1 MTATVAEVTEVSVEE
16 DDERRPL
23 MTTGNM
29 AWMNLG
35 FFGVQFSFGL
45 TQSAVNPIFLFLGA
59 DAHSLPILNIAGPI
73 TGLLIQPF
81 IGAMSDKTWSDR
93 WGKRKPYIIGG
104 SIVMILILFLFP
116 LVTALWMA
124 VVCLWLVDAGNNTAM
139 EPYRALISD
148 RLRKVQIPK
157 GFLIQSM
164 FTGAGAVLANVSLF
178 IFQKL
183 LTGSSEAGVPT
194 WVFVVFWFGAVCAII
209 TVGLAMIRTKEVR
222 PTDEELAHIRSSS
235 KSPGA
240 TVAEIAEA
248 VKVMPIGMHKIGLAF
263 LFQWYA
269 MFIYWQFV
277 SVSIVESVWNAT
289 PDAPEY
295 EQAAGWAGLMNGAY
309 NFVTMISALFLL
321 PLCHRY
327 GGKRVH
333 AGTLTLAALS
343 LAWLSTINNQ
353 YLTLVPMIGLGI
365 CWASMV
371 GVPYLMVASMVPRE
385 RTGVYMGV
393 LNMMIV
399 VPMLIQTLTFGWIFE
414 NLLGGRGTNAML
426 VAGVLLAC
434 AAAAILWVNPP
445 AEDED
450 SPIMP
455 LGAHRHIT
463 AYDRVVV
470 GSDGSPSAMY
480 AVHRAHEIAA
490 AADAGLVVVTAYD
503 PGDEAEQRSL
513 VGGRQLLY
521 GKEAARDAMHRT
533 VAELTSDRI
542 RSVEQDIVAAE
553 PVEALLRVAHRSP
566 ATSLIVVGNR
576 GLGAHEGEVLGSV
589 PREIVKNADADVVV
603 IQTSAL
609 DDEVRRHGH
618 HFREKPGRIDQR
630 SLGQHNGGPPAS

>member
-1 MTATVAEVTEVSVEE
+1 MATNVVEVAGVDAE
-16 DDERRPL
+16 DERRPL

-81 IGAMSDKTWSDR
+81 IGAMSDKTWSPR
-93 WGKRKPYIIGG
+93 WGKRKPYILGG
-104 SIVMILILFLFP
+104 SVVMILILFLFP

-124 VVCLWLVDAGNNTAM
+124 VICLWLVDAGNNTAM

-178 IFQKL
+178 VFQKL
-183 LTGSSEAGVPT
+183 LTGSSDAGIPT

-209 TVGLAMIRTKEVR
+209 TVGLAMLRTKEIV
-222 PTDEELAHIRSSS
+222 PSEEELAHIRSSS
-235 KSPGA
+235 KSPRA
-240 TVAEIAEA
+240 TIAEIAEA

-263 LFQWYA
+263 MFQWYA
-269 MFIYWQFV
+269 MFIYWQYV
-277 SVSIVESVWNAT
+277 SVSVAESVWNTT

-295 EQAAGWAGLMNGAY
+295 EEAAGWAGLMNGTY

-321 PLCHRY
+321 PLCVRY

-333 AGTLTLAALS
+333 AGTLVLAGLS
-343 LAWLSTINNQ
+343 LAWLSTISNQ

-385 RTGVYMGV
+385 RTGVYMGI

-399 VPMLIQTLTFGWIFE
+399 VPMLIETLTFGWIFE
-414 NLLGGRGTNAML
+414 NLLGNQGTNAIL
-426 VAGVLLAC
+426 LAGVLLGC
-434 AAAAILWVNPP
+434 AALAMLWVNPP
-445 AEDED
+445 AGDED
-450 SPIMP
+450 SSIMP
-455 LGAHRHIT
+455 LGPRHIT
-463 AYDRVVV
+463 VYSRVIV
-470 GSDGSPSAMY
+470 GSDGTPSSLY
-480 AVHRAHEIAA
+480 AVDRAHAVAA
-490 AADAGLVVVTAYD
+490 EAEAPVVVVSAYSPHGAAIEGDRKLLADA
-503 PGDEAEQRSL
+503 RSAHQAL
-513 VGGRQLLY
+513 
-521 GKEAARDAMHRT
+521 RT
-533 VAELTSDRI
+533 TVEHLTSDRVRRI
-542 RSVEQDIVAAE
+542 EQRVVADDPAR
-553 PVEALLRVAHRSP
+553 ALLDVAGDDP
-566 ATSLIVVGNR
+566 ASLIVVGNR
-576 GLGAHEGEVLGSV
+576 GLGARDGDNLGSV
-589 PREIVKNADADVVV
+589 PAEVVRNAACDVLIVQGTQESPMSNTV
-603 IQTSAL
+603 
-609 DDEVRRHGH
+609 
-618 HFREKPGRIDQR
+618 HF
-630 SLGQHNGGPPAS
+630 

>member
-16 DDERRPL
+16 DDLRRPL
-23 MTTGNM
+23 MTFGNM

-59 DAHSLPILNIAGPI
+59 DPHSLPILNIAGPI
-73 TGLLIQPF
+73 TGLFIQPF
-81 IGAMSDKTWSDR
+81 IGAMSDKTWTR
-93 WGKRKPYIIGG
+93 LGKRKPYILGG
-104 SIVMILILFLFP
+104 AVVMILILFLFP

-124 VVCLWLVDAGNNTAM
+124 VICLWLVDAGNNTSM

-148 RLRKVQIPK
+148 RLRKSQVAR

-183 LTGSSEAGVPT
+183 LPGSSEAGVPT
-194 WVFVVFWFGAVCAII
+194 WVFVVFWFGAVCAIV
-209 TVGLAMIRTKEVR
+209 TVGLAMIRTKEI
-222 PTDEELAHIRSSS
+222 PPSDEELAHIRSSS
-235 KSPGA
+235 KGPGA
-240 TVAEIAEA
+240 TVREIAEA
-248 VKVMPIGMHKIGLAF
+248 VKVMPIGMHKIGIAF

-269 MFIYWQFV
+269 MFIYWQYV
-277 SVSIVESVWNAT
+277 SVSVVESVWNAT

-295 EQAAGWAGLMNGAY
+295 DEAAGWAGLMNGTY

-321 PLCHRY
+321 PFCQRF
-327 GGKRVH
+327 GGKKVH
-333 AGTLTLAALS
+333 ASCLALAAVSLAALS
-343 LAWLSTINNQ
+343 QISNQ

-385 RTGVYMGV
+385 RTGVYMGI

-399 VPMLIQTLTFGWIFE
+399 VPMLIETLTFGWIFE
-414 NLLGGRGTNAML
+414 NLLGSKGTNAIL
-426 VAGVLLAC
+426 LAGVLLAC
-434 AAAAILWVNPP
+434 AALAMLWVNAPKS
-445 AEDED
+445 DED
-450 SPIMP
+450 SPVMP

-463 AYDRVVV
+463 AYDRVIV

-480 AVHRAHEIAA
+480 AVRRAHDIAA
-490 AADAGLVVVTAYD
+490 AAEASLVVVTAYE
-503 PGDEAEQRSL
+503 PGDPAEQRNL
-513 VGGRQLLY
+513 EGRQWLY

-533 VAELTSDRI
+533 VADLTSDRV
-542 RSVEQDIVAAE
+542 RTVEQDIVAAH
-553 PVEALLRVAHRSP
+553 PVEALLEVAHRSP
-566 ATSLIVVGNR
+566 ASLVVVGNR

-589 PREIVKNADADVVV
+589 PREIVRNAYSDVVI
-603 IQTSAL
+603 IQTSDL
-609 DDEVRRHGH
+609 DQKV
-618 HFREKPGRIDQR
+618 
-630 SLGQHNGGPPAS
+630 

>member
-1 MTATVAEVTEVSVEE
+1 MAVTAAEVENTR

-59 DAHSLPILNIAGPI
+59 EAHNLPILNIAGPI

-93 WGKRKPYIIGG
+93 WGRRKPYILGG
-104 SIVMILILFLFP
+104 GLVMIIILFLFP

-124 VVCLWLVDAGNNTAM
+124 VICLWLVDAGNNTAM

-148 RLRKVQIPK
+148 RLRKTQIPK

-164 FTGAGAVLANVSLF
+164 FTGAGAVLANISLF
-178 IFQKL
+178 VFQKIFP
-183 LTGSSEAGVPT
+183 GGAEGAVPT
-194 WVFVVFWFGAVCAII
+194 WVFVVFWFGAVCAIV
-209 TVGLAMIRTKEVR
+209 TVGLAMLRTKEIT
-222 PTDEELAHIRSSS
+222 PTDDELAQIRSQS

-240 TVAEIAEA
+240 TIREIAEA

-277 SVSIVESVWNAT
+277 SVSVAESVWNAAPGT
-289 PDAPEY
+289 PGY
-295 EQAAGWAGLMNGAY
+295 EEAAGWVGLMNGTY
-309 NFVTMISALFLL
+309 NFVTMLSALFLL
-321 PLCHRY
+321 PLCQRF

-333 AGTLTLAALS
+333 AGTLALAGVS
-343 LAWLSTINNQ
+343 LAVLSQISNQ

-385 RTGVYMGV
+385 RTGVYMGI

-414 NLLGGRGTNAML
+414 NLLGSKGTNAIML
-426 VAGVLLAC
+426 AGALLGC
-434 AAAAILWVNPP
+434 AAVAMLWVNTPHG
-445 AEDED
+445 DEE
-450 SPIMP
+450 SRVMP
-455 LGAHRHIT
+455 LSGRREIT
-463 AYDRVVV
+463 VYDRVVV
-470 GSDGSPSAMY
+470 GSDGSPSALY
-480 AVHRAHEIAA
+480 AVSRAHEIAA
-490 AADAGLVVVTAYD
+490 AAEARIVVVAAFEADGD
-503 PGDEAEQRSL
+503 PSDRADR
-513 VGGRQLLY
+513 VDGRQLLY
-521 GKEAARDAMHRT
+521 GLSAARAAMHRT
-533 VAELTSDRI
+533 VVQLTSDRI
-542 RSVEQDIVAAE
+542 RDIEQVIVPGKPA
-553 PVEALLRVAHRSP
+553 EALLRVASQSP
-566 ATSLIVVGNR
+566 ATLIVVGNR
-576 GLGAHEGEVLGSV
+576 GLGATEGEVLGSV
-589 PREIVKNADADVVV
+589 PREIVQKANCDVTI

-609 DDEVRRHGH
+609 GEELVSEEQVPSGASRLA
-618 HFREKPGRIDQR
+618 EPPGSGRP
-630 SLGQHNGGPPAS
+630 SS

>member
-1 MTATVAEVTEVSVEE
+1 MATNVVEVAGVDAE
-16 DDERRPL
+16 DERRPL

-81 IGAMSDKTWSDR
+81 IGAMSDKTWSPR

-104 SIVMILILFLFP
+104 SVVMILILFLFP

-124 VVCLWLVDAGNNTAM
+124 VICLWLVDAGNNTAM

-148 RLRKVQIPK
+148 RLRKTQIPK

-178 IFQKL
+178 VFQKL
-183 LTGSSEAGVPT
+183 LTGTSDAGIPT

-209 TVGLAMIRTKEVR
+209 TVGLAMLRTKEIV
-222 PTDEELAHIRSSS
+222 PSEEELAHIRSSS
-235 KSPGA
+235 KSPRA
-240 TVAEIAEA
+240 TIAEIAEA

-263 LFQWYA
+263 MFQWYA
-269 MFIYWQFV
+269 MFIYWQYV
-277 SVSIVESVWNAT
+277 SVSVAESVWNTT

-295 EQAAGWAGLMNGAY
+295 EEAAGWAGLMNGTY

-321 PLCHRY
+321 PLCVRY

-333 AGTLTLAALS
+333 AGTLVLAGLS
-343 LAWLSTINNQ
+343 LAWLSTISNQ

-385 RTGVYMGV
+385 RTGVYMGI

-399 VPMLIQTLTFGWIFE
+399 VPMLIETLTFGWIFE
-414 NLLGGRGTNAML
+414 NLLGNQGTNAIL
-426 VAGVLLAC
+426 LAGVLLGC
-434 AAAAILWVNPP
+434 AALAMLWVNPP
-445 AEDED
+445 AGDED
-450 SPIMP
+450 SSIMP
-455 LGAHRHIT
+455 LGPRHIT
-463 AYDRVVV
+463 VYSRVIV
-470 GSDGSPSAMY
+470 GSDGTPSSLY
-480 AVHRAHEIAA
+480 AVDRAHAVAA
-490 AADAGLVVVTAYD
+490 EAEAPVVVVAAYSPHGAAIEGDRKLLADA
-503 PGDEAEQRSL
+503 RSAHQAL
-513 VGGRQLLY
+513 
-521 GKEAARDAMHRT
+521 RT
-533 VAELTSDRI
+533 TVEHLTSDRVRRI
-542 RSVEQDIVAAE
+542 EQRVVADDPAR
-553 PVEALLRVAHRSP
+553 ALLDVAGDDP
-566 ATSLIVVGNR
+566 ASLIVVGNR
-576 GLGAHEGEVLGSV
+576 GLGARDGDNLGSV
-589 PREIVKNADADVVV
+589 PAEVVRNAACDVLIVQGTQESPMSNTV
-603 IQTSAL
+603 
-609 DDEVRRHGH
+609 
-618 HFREKPGRIDQR
+618 HF
-630 SLGQHNGGPPAS
+630 

>member
-1 MTATVAEVTEVSVEE
+1 MTTSVADVTDVGVEE
-16 DDERRPL
+16 EDARRPL

-81 IGAMSDKTWSDR
+81 IGAMSDKTWHPK

-148 RLRKVQIPK
+148 RLRKIQIPK

-164 FTGAGAVLANVSLF
+164 FTGAGAVLANVSLY
-178 IFQKL
+178 IFQQL

-209 TVGLAMIRTKEVR
+209 TVGLAMIRTKEVT

-235 KSPGA
+235 KGLGA
-240 TVAEIAEA
+240 TIAEIAEA

-263 LFQWYA
+263 VFQWYA

-277 SVSIVESVWNAT
+277 SVSVVESVWNAT

-295 EQAAGWAGLMNGAY
+295 EEAAGWAGLMNGGY
-309 NFVTMISALFLL
+309 NFVTMISAMFLL

-327 GGKRVH
+327 GGKKVH
-333 AGTLTLAALS
+333 AGTLVLAGLS
-343 LAWLSTINNQ
+343 LAWLSTISNQ

-385 RTGVYMGV
+385 RTGVYMGI

-414 NLLGGRGTNAML
+414 NLLGSRGTNAML
-426 VAGVLLAC
+426 VAGALLGC
-434 AAAAILWVNPP
+434 AAVAILWVNPP
-445 AEDED
+445 RADEE
-450 SPIMP
+450 SPVMP
-455 LGAHRHIT
+455 LGSHRDIT
-463 AYDRVVV
+463 VYDRVIV
-470 GSDGSPSAMY
+470 GSDGSASALY
-480 AVHRAHEIAA
+480 AVARAHEVAA
-490 AADAGLVVVTAYD
+490 AAEARIVVVSAFEPDGAGARREQTSDGRTLVYGEESAR
-503 PGDEAEQRSL
+503 EALRRS
-513 VGGRQLLY
+513 V
-521 GKEAARDAMHRT
+521 K
-533 VAELTSDRI
+533 ELTSDRI
-542 RSVEQDIVAAE
+542 RDIEQVVMAGRPAD
-553 PVEALLRVAHRSP
+553 ALLRVAGQNP
-566 ATSLIVVGNR
+566 ASLIVVGNR
-576 GLGAHEGEVLGSV
+576 GLGAHEGEALGSV
-589 PREIVKNADADVVV
+589 AREIVQKANCDVLV

-609 DDEVRRHGH
+609 SE
-618 HFREKPGRIDQR
+618 
-630 SLGQHNGGPPAS
+630 PAT

>member
-1 MTATVAEVTEVSVEE
+1 MVATVADVTEVVEE
-16 DDERRPL
+16 EDERRPL

-81 IGAMSDKTWSDR
+81 IGAMSDKTWHPK

-209 TVGLAMIRTKEVR
+209 TVGLAMIRTKEVT

-263 LFQWYA
+263 MFQWYA

-295 EQAAGWAGLMNGAY
+295 EEAAGWAGLMNGGY
-309 NFVTMISALFLL
+309 NFVTMISAMFLL

-463 AYDRVVV
+463 AYDRVIV

-609 DDEVRRHGH
+609 DDEGRRHGH
-618 HFREKPGRIDQR
+618 HFREKPPRIDQR
-630 SLGQHNGGPPAS
+630 SLDQHNGGPRAS